1 MTKLNLTQ
9 SFVNKAKVE
18 EGITSVDY
26 YDERLPGLLMKVLP
40 SGRKTY
46 YIRYKDKRK
55 VSSQR
60 KLGNAVILTLSD
72 ARALAR
78 RNCDG
83 CRPFFTDSEQ
93 PLTNARKIRR
103 Q

>member
-1 MTKLNLTQ
+1 MPKLNLTQ

-26 YDERLPGLLMKVLP
+26 YDERIPGLLMKVLP

-60 KLGNAVILTLSD
+60 KRGNAVILTLSD

-78 RNCDG
+78 CKLAWN
-83 CRPFFTDSEQ
+83 
-93 PLTNARKIRR
+93 LTQLAGVQN
-103 Q
+103 

>member
-1 MTKLNLTQ
+1 MPKLNLTQ

-26 YDERLPGLLMKVLP
+26 YDERIPGLLMKVLP

-78 RNCDG
+78 RKLARN
-83 CRPFFTDSEQ
+83 
-93 PLTNARKIRR
+93 LTLLAGVQN
-103 Q
+103 